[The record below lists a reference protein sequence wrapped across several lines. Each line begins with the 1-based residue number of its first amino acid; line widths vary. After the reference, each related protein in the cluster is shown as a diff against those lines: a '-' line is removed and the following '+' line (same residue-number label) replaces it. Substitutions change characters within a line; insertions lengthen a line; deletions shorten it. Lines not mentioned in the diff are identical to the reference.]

1 MPSSH
6 RYNQGCRV
14 TNGRYMKMSDT
25 LYREILLDHYK
36 STKHK
41 FENPDATFTEEGKNP
56 LCGDTITVYTEM
68 DGDRIEKLSYT
79 GHGCSISMASSSM
92 LCEALEGHTV
102 EEALERIQ
110 QFKEMLL
117 TDHDVEL
124 PDDIADLEAMS
135 GVKQYPVRIK
145 CALLVWNTAEQML
158 KEAREKE
165 IGEIEDQKP
174 PAGNRA
180 SESEE

>member
-1 MPSSH
+1 
-6 RYNQGCRV
+6 
-14 TNGRYMKMSDT
+14 
-25 LYREILLDHYK
+25 
-36 STKHK
+36 
-41 FENPDATFTEEGKNP
+41 
-56 LCGDTITVYTEM
+56 M
-68 DGDRIEKLSYT
+68 DGDKIDQVSYD

-92 LCEALEGHTV
+92 LCEALEGHSID
-102 EEALERIQ
+102 EALERIG

-124 PDDIADLEAMS
+124 PDDIADLEAMA

-165 IGEIEDQKP
+165 VQGAKEE
-174 PAGNRA
+174 
-180 SESEE
+180 ESVSADERDSRE